1 VLLGGVRLQAC
12 EVVEEAQ
19 CLGVESPGGGG
30 DNRHE
35 PVVLSL
41 KPSVVLDHLSAV
53 GPVERVLVTGVL
65 RAPPADRMHDGE
77 IQRQTGC
84 ARGAGGVQ

>member
-1 VLLGGVRLQAC
+1 VLLGGVRLEAC
-12 EVVEEAQ
+12 EVVEESQ
-19 CLGVESPGGGG
+19 CLRVESCGGGG
-30 DNRHE
+30 DNRHD

-41 KPSVVLDHLSAV
+41 KSLVVLGHLGAV

-65 RAPPADRMHDGE
+65 RAPPADRVHDGE
-77 IQRQTGC
+77 IKRQTGC